1 MVKTSNAGA
10 AAEGQ
15 RGAAWS
21 MSERGYLSDL
31 SAKVLNSSEDAHL
44 KSMSSFETDEQ
55 LQATPSL
62 SARVQVSKHARPLPA
77 SLGLLMR

>member
-1 MVKTSNAGA
+1 
-10 AAEGQ
+10 
-15 RGAAWS
+15 